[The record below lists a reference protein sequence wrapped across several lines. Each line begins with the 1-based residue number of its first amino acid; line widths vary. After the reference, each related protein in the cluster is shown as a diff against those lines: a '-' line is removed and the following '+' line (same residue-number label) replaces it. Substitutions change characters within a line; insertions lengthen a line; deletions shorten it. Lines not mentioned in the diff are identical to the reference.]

1 MRITLLI
8 FILVVFLSLTACDN
22 PNSPEIKPFPAAE
35 SGPQNISYDLLK
47 EVFPGSN
54 SISENKINLIFDC
67 RNMNKV
73 EFESCVNYL
82 WRFFNDEPSN
92 IPDISFGLFQIEP
105 FKSNQDQF
113 KVWYL
118 DRNLMNPNFTFNTK
132 NQSCD
137 KYDTSFYY
145 ASSLQNVILINLCQ
159 GEYSDAS
166 STLFPIKEKTQVT
179 LTKEKEA
186 GMPIDLLGPG
196 NIKSVVS
203 MGVNKNEMRE
213 MGQDPAALGLSG
225 VFTHEIGHALGGLID
240 EYSHVPVDNP
250 VDKEKTNIEPPSKLQ
265 EFEVKAEFPNCA
277 PNIKTADLWWK
288 ETGLIPNNQNYTNGC
303 AGNHYILPYK
313 YTWMSKN
320 LWDSSGNLAI
330 SSADELFSP
339 IHRYWICRNI
349 HNMTGLV
356 EGVCQDFSEL
366 GFNGLLY
373 TSGD

>member
-1 MRITLLI
+1 MRIILLL
-8 FILVVFLSLTACDN
+8 FILIILFSLMACNN
-22 PNSPEIKPFPAAE
+22 PTPLEIKPFPVAE

-67 RNMNKV
+67 RNMNQV

-82 WRFFNDEPSN
+82 WRFFNDEPSHIAN
-92 IPDISFGLFQIEP
+92 ISFGLFQIEP

-113 KVWYL
+113 NVWYL
-118 DRNLMNPNFTFNTK
+118 DRNLLNPNFVFNTK

-137 KYDTSFYY
+137 MSDTSFYY
-145 ASSLQNVILINLCQ
+145 GSSLQNVILINLCQ
-159 GEYSDAS
+159 SEYSDAS
-166 STLFPIKEKTQVT
+166 STLFPIIPRTPEMLVKDKEVG
-179 LTKEKEA
+179 LS
-186 GMPIDLLGPG
+186 IDLLGPG
-196 NIKSVVS
+196 IKSIVS

-213 MGQDPAALGLSG
+213 MGQDPAAVGLSG

-240 EYSHVPVDNP
+240 EYSRVP
-250 VDKEKTNIEPPSKLQ
+250 VDKEKTNIEPPRKLQ
-265 EFEVKAEFPNCA
+265 EFKVQAEFPNCA

-288 ETGLIPNNQNYTNGC
+288 ETGLIPNDQNYVNGC
-303 AGNHYILPYK
+303 ADNHYIIPYK

-320 LWDSSGNLAI
+320 LYDSSENLAI

-349 HNMTGLV
+349 HNLTGLV
-356 EGVCQDFSEL
+356 EGVCQDFAEL

-373 TSGD
+373 NSN